1 MALGVDLES
10 IWKLKFPPWNDV
22 QVESQYTTDDL
33 KRAPLSDPSS
43 WPCYI
48 NMLHM
53 AAQHPDL
60 HMRSLKI
67 QIRCLEVVGADSAMF
82 EDDLK
87 SLLQIST
94 LVSLSLSVLPSG
106 LNPGN
111 LFLPTVARELQAH
124 HHLMQELDLGRT
136 NFLELPTE
144 QETYLFQTVFSLP
157 QLSQLTLKLAYSV
170 VSLEM
175 IHHLWAMYGSG
186 ERL

>member
-1 MALGVDLES
+1 
-10 IWKLKFPPWNDV
+10 
-22 QVESQYTTDDL
+22 
-33 KRAPLSDPSS
+33 
-43 WPCYI
+43 
-48 NMLHM
+48 
-53 AAQHPDL
+53 
-60 HMRSLKI
+60 
-67 QIRCLEVVGADSAMF
+67 MF

-94 LVSLSLSVLPSG
+94 LMSLSLSVLPSG

-124 HHLMQELDLGRT
+124 PSLMQELDLGRT

-186 ERL
+186 ECL

>member
-1 MALGVDLES
+1 
-10 IWKLKFPPWNDV
+10 
-22 QVESQYTTDDL
+22 
-33 KRAPLSDPSS
+33 
-43 WPCYI
+43 
-48 NMLHM
+48 
-53 AAQHPDL
+53 
-60 HMRSLKI
+60 MRSLKI

-94 LVSLSLSVLPSG
+94 LMSLSLSVLPSG

-124 HHLMQELDLGRT
+124 PRLMQELDLGRT

-175 IHHLWAMYGSG
+175 IHRLWAMYGSG